1 MMMAVMV
8 VIRAVIVLVMVNTAH
23 AARVTIV
30 NASPTNQLAAGPA
43 PDKTSTDEGA
53 GQGDQPP

>member
-1 MMMAVMV
+1 
-8 VIRAVIVLVMVNTAH
+8 VIVLVMVNTAH

-43 PDKTSTDEGA
+43 PDKTLTDDGA